1 MRVFARIGTWAALIA
16 VAMTITSPVAAQL
29 PVPEVQLPQH
39 VPEGAPLP
47 GQIVN
52 DTTRTIDRSL
62 RRLTQARITEI
73 GRLNREHSAELDRDP
88 AGELVVRAEVVAIDI
103 SESALQTALAENFQV
118 RHKQELP
125 DLGVVITVL
134 QAPQG
139 WSAKRGLA
147 KLREL
152 DPQGI
157 YDYNHV
163 YLPGGRAGLPHF
175 AALDTP
181 GNGGARG
188 RVGVIDGGI
197 DDAHQVFQNVR
208 FTHFGCDGQRFPGS
222 HGTAVAALLVTQ
234 NSVAEVFAADVY
246 CGKPAGGAVDTVAAA
261 LAWLARE
268 RVAVINVSLVGPR
281 NALLERVV
289 DSLVARGF
297 LIVAAVGNDG
307 PAAPPLYPASYPGVV
322 GVTAV
327 DSRHRVLVEACR
339 GAQVDFAA
347 RGADMQAASQ
357 SPDSFVPVRGTS
369 FAAPVVAGLMAADLA
384 SPDVAQ
390 RDAMLA
396 KWTQAAKDL
405 GKKGRDDVYGSGELG
420 DLGSV
425 LAEEANK

>member
-1 MRVFARIGTWAALIA
+1 MATPA
-16 VAMTITSPVAAQL
+16 AAQL

-39 VPEGAPLP
+39 VPDGAPLP
-47 GQIVN
+47 GELVN
-52 DTTRTIDRSL
+52 DTSRTVDRTL
-62 RRLTQARITEI
+62 RRLTRARETEI
-73 GRLNREHSAELDRDP
+73 VRLTREHRADLERDP
-88 AGELVVRAEVVAIDI
+88 AGELVVRAEVVAVDI
-103 SESALQTALAENFQV
+103 TEAALQKALSEKFLV
-118 RHKQELP
+118 RRKQELP

-134 QAPQG
+134 QTPEG
-139 WSAKRGLA
+139 WTARRGLK
-147 KLREL
+147 KLRDL
-152 DPQGI
+152 DPQGT

-163 YLPGGRAGLPHF
+163 YLQGGVGNGPAF
-175 AALDTP
+175 AAVESP
-181 GNGGARG
+181 AGGGGRG
-188 RVGVIDGGI
+188 RVGLIDGGI
-197 DDAHQVFQNVR
+197 DVAHQVFGQIR
-208 FTHFGCDGQRFPGS
+208 FRHFGCDDQRFPGS

-246 CGKPAGGAVDTVAAA
+246 CGRPTGGAIDSVAAA

-281 NALLERVV
+281 NALLERAVN
-289 DSLVARGF
+289 SLVARGF

-327 DSRHRVLVEACR
+327 DSNHRVLVEACR
-339 GAQVDFAA
+339 GEQVDFAA
-347 RGADMQAASQ
+347 RGSDMQAASQ
-357 SPDSFVPVRGTS
+357 APDTFAPVRGTS

-384 SPDVAQ
+384 MPDVAR
-390 RDAMLA
+390 RDLMLA

-405 GKKGRDDVYGSGELG
+405 GKKGRDEIYGAGELG